1 MVHDQ
6 GVRHPE
12 QTLFGLVGVSN
23 ESLTKVCR
31 RAWHVSQALGEET
44 TCAALCKGQCG
55 PPLLEQASD
64 SACQGLVVLAEIVVA
79 EAGDDLPFDRCYL
92 LLRLPLAGGPG
103 RDTETYLALARQWGD
118 RGIGGVEELLDLL
131 SNRGLPDAGEV
142 EGLGDDGAFAAGPD
156 QGLERRLEHALH
168 LRWHS
173 WKCGEQRPF
182 PLHERT
188 HRRPHR
194 VGDELGSLGE
204 ESLLIVVGRRLAPEL
219 CEHSVHVFPGLLVLD
234 HLSARQGREAGVG
247 QVVRCWAETAC

>member
-6 GVRHPE
+6 RVRHPE
-12 QTLFGLVGVSN
+12 QTLFGLVRIGD
-23 ESLTKVCR
+23 ESLSEVSR
-31 RAWHVSQALGEET
+31 RSWHVRQALGEKT
-44 TCAALCKGQCG
+44 PRAALCEGQG
-55 PPLLEQASD
+55 GAPLLEQASD
-64 SACQGLVVLAEIVVA
+64 NSFQGLVVLAEIVVA

-168 LRWHS
+168 L
-173 WKCGEQRPF
+173 
-182 PLHERT
+182 
-188 HRRPHR
+188 
-194 VGDELGSLGE
+194 
-204 ESLLIVVGRRLAPEL
+204 
-219 CEHSVHVFPGLLVLD
+219 
-234 HLSARQGREAGVG
+234 
-247 QVVRCWAETAC
+247 